1 MLGNNF
7 SDMMKRTIAILATS
21 LFLTTAPA
29 QTFLDHLQNDDKS
42 SGQVSVKQSED
53 INKLVNGSGKS
64 KEQDTKQEATRQEER
79 SRQESRSES
88 RQRDYERNVSTAE
101 DEARD
106 KARRERERK
115 AREASRAKKMQEF
128 EENVDASS
136 SRKKLMSNSK
146 RTKGYRIQVFAG
158 GNTRLDRAK
167 AQEMGAKVK
176 TKFPG
181 HPVYVHFYSPRWCC
195 RFGNF
200 RNQEAATKLLKQV
213 KKEGFK
219 NACVIKTAITVNR

>member
-1 MLGNNF
+1 MLGNNY

-79 SRQESRSES
+79 SRQESRSKS
-88 RQRDYERNVSTAE
+88 HQRDYERNVSTAE

-115 AREASRAKKMQEF
+115 AREAARAKKMQEF

-146 RTKGYRIQVFAG
+146 HAKGYRIQVFAG

>member
-1 MLGNNF
+1 
-7 SDMMKRTIAILATS
+7 MKRTIAILATS

-79 SRQESRSES
+79 SRQESRSKS

-115 AREASRAKKMQEF
+115 AREAARAKKMQEF

-146 RTKGYRIQVFAG
+146 RAKGYRIQVFAG

>member
-1 MLGNNF
+1 MLGNKTK
-7 SDMMKRTIAILATS
+7 DMMKRTIAILATS
-21 LFLTTAPA
+21 LFLTTAHA

-53 INKLVNGSGKS
+53 INKLVNGSGKN
-64 KEQDTKQEATRQEER
+64 KEQGTKQEATRQESR
-79 SRQESRSES
+79 SNSES
-88 RQRDYERNVSTAE
+88 RQRDTERYKVSTAE

-115 AREASRAKKMQEF
+115 AREAARAKKMQEF

-136 SRKKLMSNSK
+136 SRKKLMSNS
-146 RTKGYRIQVFAG
+146 RRVKGYRIQVYAG
-158 GNTRLDRAK
+158 GNTRADRAK
-167 AQEMGAKVK
+167 AQEMGALVK

-213 KKEGFK
+213 KKDGFK

>member
-1 MLGNNF
+1 
-7 SDMMKRTIAILATS
+7 MMKRTIAILATS
-21 LFLTTAPA
+21 LFLTTAHA

-79 SRQESRSES
+79 SRQESRSSEN

-115 AREASRAKKMQEF
+115 AREAARAKKMQEF

-146 RTKGYRIQVFAG
+146 RAKGYRIQVFAG

>member
-1 MLGNNF
+1 MLGNNY

-79 SRQESRSES
+79 SRQESRSKS

-115 AREASRAKKMQEF
+115 AREAARAKKMQEF

-146 RTKGYRIQVFAG
+146 RAKGYRIQVFAG

>member
-1 MLGNNF
+1 
-7 SDMMKRTIAILATS
+7 MKRTIAILATS

-115 AREASRAKKMQEF
+115 AREAARAKKMQEF

-146 RTKGYRIQVFAG
+146 RAKGYRIQVFAG

>member
-1 MLGNNF
+1 
-7 SDMMKRTIAILATS
+7 MMKRTIAILATS

-79 SRQESRSES
+79 SRQESRSKS
-88 RQRDYERNVSTAE
+88 HQRDYERNVSTAE

-115 AREASRAKKMQEF
+115 AREAARAKKMQEF

-146 RTKGYRIQVFAG
+146 RAKGYRIQVFAG

>member
-1 MLGNNF
+1 
-7 SDMMKRTIAILATS
+7 MMKRTIAILATS

-115 AREASRAKKMQEF
+115 AREAARAKKMQEF

-146 RTKGYRIQVFAG
+146 RAKGYRIQVFAG

>member
-115 AREASRAKKMQEF
+115 AREAARAKKMQEF

-146 RTKGYRIQVFAG
+146 RAKGYRIQVFAG